1 MFAVTSL
8 IENYYLK
15 ASPTFALTKRMFL
28 EIGFEDPGYIVGFYN
43 YALMKTGLKLRK
55 SSP

>member
-1 MFAVTSL
+1 
-8 IENYYLK
+8 
-15 ASPTFALTKRMFL
+15 MFL